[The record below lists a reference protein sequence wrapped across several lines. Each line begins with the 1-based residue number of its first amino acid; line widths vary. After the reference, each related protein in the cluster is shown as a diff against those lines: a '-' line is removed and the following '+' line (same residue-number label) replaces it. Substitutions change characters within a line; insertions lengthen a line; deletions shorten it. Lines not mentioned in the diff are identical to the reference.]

1 MCSYGELLSLEV
13 QPCCNMYQH
22 FNYFLLQNDVPL
34 YGYTKLTYPFTR
46 QWIFG
51 LFPLSGYMKTEKLT
65 RKGHATSPSYWA
77 SIYSRVEEG
86 QSRKAIFQKQ
96 SLTSSEYWLV
106 QEENAFDEIYLQKGK
121 HGASVKKKKKK
132 NWFFNAAG
140 LTIELIL
147 CYTSFSNL

>member
-1 MCSYGELLSLEV
+1 
-13 QPCCNMYQH
+13 
-22 FNYFLLQNDVPL
+22 
-34 YGYTKLTYPFTR
+34 
-46 QWIFG
+46 
-51 LFPLSGYMKTEKLT
+51 MKTEKLT

-121 HGASVKKKKKK
+121 YGASVKKKKK
-132 NWFFNAAG
+132 
-140 LTIELIL
+140 TD
-147 CYTSFSNL
+147 FSMQQALQLS